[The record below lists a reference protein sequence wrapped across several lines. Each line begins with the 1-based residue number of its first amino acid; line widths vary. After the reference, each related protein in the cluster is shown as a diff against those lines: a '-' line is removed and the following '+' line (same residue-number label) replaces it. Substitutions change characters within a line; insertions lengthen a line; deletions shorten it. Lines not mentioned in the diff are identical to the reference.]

1 MCWSSTYENLE
12 KYRCKL
18 QLCKQLGIPARRIS
32 GGKRIRIKI
41 LKSESSAWNLTLR
54 KTRRDAI
61 SDETKRIVYDFW
73 LSPGI
78 SHPTGNKSD
87 IKRERL
93 GPNIYASQVIEKTQT
108 DAYIDFIAQ
117 YPDIKVGRR
126 TFDKLK
132 PFFARPASE

>member
-1 MCWSSTYENLE
+1 M
-12 KYRCKL
+12 
-18 QLCKQLGIPARRIS
+18 
-32 GGKRIRIKI
+32 
-41 LKSESSAWNLTLR
+41 ES
-54 KTRRDAI
+54 

-73 LSPGI
+73 LSPGV